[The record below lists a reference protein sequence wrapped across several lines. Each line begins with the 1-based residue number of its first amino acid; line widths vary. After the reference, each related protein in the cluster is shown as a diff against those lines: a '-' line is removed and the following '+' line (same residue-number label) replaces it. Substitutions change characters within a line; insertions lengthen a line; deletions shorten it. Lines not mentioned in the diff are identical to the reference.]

1 MLLKEIER
9 YEKKKIEEEEA
20 KENKRKKMVREIE
33 DQLRFNVQYKKEL
46 KEWEAQAGIE
56 FKEYWRKRSEEI
68 LEKERTMK
76 DEFDKIKKE
85 FQQFNQTLMDQ

>member
-1 MLLKEIER
+1 
-9 YEKKKIEEEEA
+9 
-20 KENKRKKMVREIE
+20 MVREIE
-33 DQLRFNVQYKKEL
+33 DQLRFDVQYKKEL
-46 KEWEAQAGIE
+46 KEWETQAGIE

-85 FQQFNQTLMDQ
+85 FQQFNQTLMDQQYQ